1 MTRYLILDAQG
12 TILETVHG
20 LADAG
25 RAILTVD
32 SDEYRVR
39 RITGAEGGEGD
50 WVLQSRN
57 QTANRPWSD
66 TRFWA
71 YTDTAEA
78 AEEAMLQQVAN
89 EASTA
94 DGWKAEAEEADA
106 YEADQAMRRIEELIL
121 ILGADALNALAC
133 EKYNAED
140 ADARYDGDVWLGGG
154 QGRWLDTAGLNEFA
168 DWVEAQQD
176 NSWRET

>member
-12 TILETVHG
+12 TILETVYS

-32 SDEYRVR
+32 SDEYRV
-39 RITGAEGGEGD
+39 TGAEGD
-50 WVLQSRN
+50 WILQSRN

-66 TRFWA
+66 TRFWSCA
-71 YTDTAEA
+71 DTAEE
-78 AEEAMLQQVAN
+78 AEEAMLQQVAH

-106 YEADQAMRRIEELIL
+106 YEADQAMRRIEDLIL
-121 ILGADALNALAC
+121 IMGADALNALAC

-140 ADARYDGDVWLGGG
+140 ADVRLLTGDVWIGGG

>member
-1 MTRYLILDAQG
+1 MTRFLILDAQG
-12 TILETVHG
+12 TILRTVHG

-39 RITGAEGGEGD
+39 RVTGASDCDGE
-50 WVLQSRN
+50 WILEARN
-57 QTANRPWSD
+57 QTANRPWAD

-71 YTDTAEA
+71 YAED
-78 AEEAMLQQVAN
+78 AEEAEEALLIQVAC
-89 EASTA
+89 EAATI
-94 DGWKAEAEEADA
+94 DGWKAEAENADA
-106 YEADQAMRRIEELIL
+106 YEADQAMRRIEDLIL
-121 ILGADALNALAC
+121 IMGAVTVHNLAC
-133 EKYNAED
+133 EKYNVED
-140 ADARYDGDVWLGGG
+140 ADVRHQGDVWLGGG

-176 NSWRET
+176 

>member
-1 MTRYLILDAQG
+1 MTRFLILDAQG
-12 TILETVHG
+12 TVLETVHG

-39 RITGAEGGEGD
+39 RITGAEGD

-71 YTDTAEA
+71 YADTAEE
-78 AEEAMLQQVAN
+78 AEEALLRQVAL

-94 DGWKAEAEEADA
+94 DGWKAEAENADA

-140 ADARYDGDVWLGGG
+140 ADVRLLTGDVWIGGG

-176 NSWRET
+176 